1 MMHKRLAI
9 IGGGPAGM
17 MAAIAARETDPA
29 CLVTLFERLDR
40 VGKKL
45 LATGNGRC
53 NLTNKNAL
61 QAVEKDG
68 LFLPVHYHG
77 KHPDFALPA
86 LKSFPPQQ
94 LLSFFDRLGMPSRLE
109 DTQYYPYS
117 ESAGTVLDLLRFYCE
132 TRQIRIQ
139 TGSPVLKLC
148 KTKGQFEINGQYFDR
163 CIVAAGGKASPHL
176 GSDGSGYALLQQ
188 FGHKCTPLYPAITQ
202 IKTETQWVKQLKGIK
217 CDAAVSIFLN
227 GRLYQTQ
234 TGQLLFAE
242 YGLSGPPV
250 FQIARAVSAHPDK
263 RAQIRIDFMPEHT
276 DQQLYTRIRS
286 VIVQPF
292 TQSLR
297 LDLLLAPL
305 LHKRIGQVLIKS
317 CGLSLQMP
325 AADLTDKQ
333 ISQIIQAIK
342 GFTLTANGV
351 NGFSTAQVTAGGIQT
366 GGFDPATMQSK
377 LQAGLFAAGEI
388 LDIDGDCGGFNLQ
401 WAFSSGRLAGRSA
414 VLL

>member
-1 MMHKRLAI
+1 MMRKRIAI

-17 MAAIAARETDPA
+17 MAAITARETDTN

-53 NLTNKNAL
+53 NLTNQNAL
-61 QAVEKDG
+61 QTVEKDG

-86 LKSFPPQQ
+86 LKSFPPEQ
-94 LLSFFDRLGMPSRLE
+94 LLEFFDRLGMPSRLE
-109 DTQYYPYS
+109 GAQYYPYS

-132 TRQIRIQ
+132 TKQIKMNVSTTI
-139 TGSPVLKLC
+139 LKINR
-148 KTKGQFEINGQYFDR
+148 QFEINGQHFDR
-163 CIVAAGGKASPHL
+163 CIVTAGGKASPHL
-176 GSDGSGYALLQQ
+176 GSDGSGYGLLEQ
-188 FGHKCTPLYPAITQ
+188 FGHKCSPLYPAITQ
-202 IKTETQWVKQLKGIK
+202 IKTDTQWVRQLKGIK
-217 CDAAVSIFLN
+217 CDAAVSIFLD

-250 FQIARAVSAHPDK
+250 FQMARAVSTHPDK
-263 RAQIRIDFMPEHT
+263 RAQIQIDFMPEYT
-276 DQQLYTRIRS
+276 VQQLHTRIRS
-286 VIVQPF
+286 VIAQPF
-292 TQSLR
+292 TQPLR
-297 LDLLLAPL
+297 LELLLAPL

-325 AADLTDKQ
+325 ATDLTDKQ
-333 ISQIIQAIK
+333 ITQIAQAIK
-342 GFTLTANGV
+342 AFTLTATGV
-351 NGFSTAQVTAGGIQT
+351 NGFSNAQVTAGGIQT
-366 GGFDPATMQSK
+366 DSFDPATMQSK